1 MMWRTT
7 GGMLAILATSLLL
20 AGAANVAQATLVP
33 NGDFEVDADANSA
46 PDDWFRG
53 GTTGY
58 VTDDDSDGVGTSSV
72 SSGNGGDWRST
83 AFAVTASEQ
92 LTWSIDYKVAQGSTG
107 TFRADLR
114 FFTGLAGDGGTAG
127 NFQGEDV
134 HQVDVSSVTP
144 DVWQT
149 LGPFTINVP
158 AGSLPPLLVPNFA
171 DVRVSAGLFGDPA
184 RGRTAVR
191 QHHGH
196 PHSRTGHDVDASDGR
211 RDGSRRGATPS
222 PLDWS

>member
-1 MMWRTT
+1 MMLRNL
-7 GGMLAILATSLLL
+7 GGTLAVWTMSLVLC
-20 AGAANVAQATLVP
+20 GQAQLVNATLVP
-33 NGDFEVDADANSA
+33 NGDFEVDGDANSS

-58 VTDDDSDGVGTSSV
+58 VANDDSNGVGTSSV
-72 SSGNGGDWRST
+72 TSGNGGDWRST

-92 LTWSIDYKVAQGSTG
+92 LTWSIDYKVAQGATG

-114 FFTGLAGDGGTAG
+114 FFTGQGGDGGTAG
-127 NFQGEDV
+127 SFQGEDV

-158 AGSLPPLLVPNFA
+158 AGSLPPLLVPHFA
-171 DVRVSAGLFGDPA
+171 DVRVSAGLFGAPLAGEVRFDNITVTRIPEPA
-184 RGRTAVR
+184 TASLLAMAGVMGVAAVR
-191 QHHGH
+191 C
-196 PHSRTGHDVDASDGR
+196 R
-211 RDGSRRGATPS
+211 RR
-222 PLDWS
+222 

>member
-1 MMWRTT
+1 MMLRIT
-7 GGMLAILATSLLL
+7 GGMLTVGVMSLLL
-20 AGAANVAQATLVP
+20 SGAVNVAQATLVP

-46 PDDWFRG
+46 PDDWFSG

-58 VTDDDSDGVGTSSV
+58 VTNDDSNGVGTSSV
-72 SSGNGGDWRST
+72 TSGNGGDWRST

-114 FFTGLAGDGGTAG
+114 FFTGQAGDGGTAG
-127 NFQGEDV
+127 SFQGEDV
-134 HQVDVSSVTP
+134 HQVDVSSVAP

-158 AGSLPPLLVPNFA
+158 AGSFPPLLVPNFA
-171 DVRVSAGLFGDPA
+171 DVRVSAGLFGDPLVGELRFDNITVTRIPEPA
-184 RGRTAVR
+184 TMSMLAMAGVMGVAAVR
-191 QHHGH
+191 
-196 PHSRTGHDVDASDGR
+196 R
-211 RDGSRRGATPS
+211 RRR
-222 PLDWS
+222 

>member
-1 MMWRTT
+1 MMLRITS
-7 GGMLAILATSLLL
+7 GMLAGWAMSLLL
-20 AGAANVAQATLVP
+20 SGVTNVAHATLVP

-46 PDDWFRG
+46 PDDWFSG
-53 GTTGY
+53 GTVGY
-58 VTDDDSDGVGTSSV
+58 VTNDDSDGVGTSSV
-72 SSGNGGDWRST
+72 SSGNGGDWRSS

-114 FFTGLAGDGGTAG
+114 FFTGQGGDGGTAG

-158 AGSLPPLLVPNFA
+158 AGSLPPLLVPHFA
-171 DVRVSAGLFGDPA
+171 DVRVSAGLFGDPLVGGLRFDNITVTRIPEPVTA
-184 RGRTAVR
+184 SLLAMAGVMGVAAVR
-191 QHHGH
+191 
-196 PHSRTGHDVDASDGR
+196 R
-211 RDGSRRGATPS
+211 RHR
-222 PLDWS
+222 

>member
-1 MMWRTT
+1 MMLRTT
-7 GGMLAILATSLLL
+7 GVVFAMATLSLLL
-20 AGAANVAQATLVP
+20 SAAANVAQATLVP
-33 NGDFEVDADANSA
+33 NGDFEVDADANSS

-58 VTDDDSDGVGTSSV
+58 VINDDSNGVGTSSV
-72 SSGNGGDWRST
+72 MSGNGGDWRST

-92 LTWSIDYKVAQGSTG
+92 LTWSIDYKVSQGATG

-114 FFTGLAGDGGTAG
+114 FFTGQGGDGGTAG
-127 NFQGEDV
+127 NFQGEEV

-171 DVRVSAGLFGDPA
+171 DVRVSAGLFGAPLAGELRFDNITVTRIPEPA
-184 RGRTAVR
+184 TTSMLAMAGVMGVAAVR
-191 QHHGH
+191 
-196 PHSRTGHDVDASDGR
+196 R
-211 RDGSRRGATPS
+211 RRR
-222 PLDWS
+222 